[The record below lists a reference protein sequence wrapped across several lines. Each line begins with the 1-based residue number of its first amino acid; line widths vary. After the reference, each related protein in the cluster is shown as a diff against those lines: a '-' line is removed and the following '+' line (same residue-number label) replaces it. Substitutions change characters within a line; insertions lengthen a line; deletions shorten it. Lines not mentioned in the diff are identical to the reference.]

1 MSALPFVDWH
11 DAGVLL
17 FFSLLGTALL
27 LFWRLL
33 QSPKDG
39 ASAWLLICSLLW
51 FCALRGGFVL
61 NRERMHQ
68 WSSLTCAPYMLAQT
82 DAGVVVT
89 SAADA
94 TRTCTFSRPVWERI
108 VRAHPETLRQA
119 RLPVE
124 TKNR

>member
-1 MSALPFVDWH
+1 MNALLFADWH
-11 DAGVLL
+11 EAAVLL
-17 FFSLLGTALL
+17 IFGLTGTVLLLG
-27 LFWRLL
+27 WRLARDVPG
-33 QSPKDG
+33 S
-39 ASAWLLICSLLW
+39 ASAWLLVCGLLW